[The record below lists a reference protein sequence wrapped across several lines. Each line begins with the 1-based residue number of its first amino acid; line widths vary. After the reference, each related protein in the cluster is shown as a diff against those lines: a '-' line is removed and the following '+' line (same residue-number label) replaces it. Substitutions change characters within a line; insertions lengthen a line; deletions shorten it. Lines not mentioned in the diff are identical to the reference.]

1 MMSAEQE
8 KTEDFPVIYANFA
21 RLTHG
26 PLEFLV
32 DFKRSSPEQP
42 DPNRSEPLVRV
53 VLHPAVAKAFLRALE
68 ENIRNYE
75 QNFGEIPAPP
85 RHPSVVH

>member
-1 MMSAEQE
+1 MPFDYDAA
-8 KTEDFPVIYANFA
+8 EDFPVIYANFA

-32 DFKRSSPEQP
+32 DFKRSSPEHP
-42 DPNRSEPLVRV
+42 DPNPAPPLVRI
-53 VLHPAVAKAFLRALE
+53 VLHPVVAKSLVRALE

-75 QNFGEIPAPP
+75 KTFGEVPELP
-85 RHPSVVH
+85 HEPSVMH

>member
-1 MMSAEQE
+1 MPSEE
-8 KTEDFPVIYANFA
+8 EPTESFPVVYANFA

-42 DPNRSEPLVRV
+42 DPNKSQPLVRII
-53 VLHPAVAKAFLRALE
+53 LHPAVAKSFLRALE

-75 QNFGEIPAPP
+75 QNFSTIPEPP
-85 RHPSVVH
+85 GHPPVVH